1 MKIVL
6 IIMQNTQRT
15 MLVLLPIIS
24 CYIISFKS
32 NKDDVQNTSRMRDGL
47 GKYGACQQSQIPT
60 LRNFAI

>member
-1 MKIVL
+1 
-6 IIMQNTQRT
+6 MQNTQRT

-47 GKYGACQQSQIPT
+47 GKYGACQQSQIPKE
-60 LRNFAI
+60 LCNLIYVVVVVK